1 MNLDMKGESIM
12 SKLGKLLTAML
23 AFLTP
28 ALAYAEEGVA
38 AAANNTMGLI
48 AIAAGVGL
56 GIAAGLAGL
65 GQGIATAGGLQGV
78 ARNPQA
84 SGQIMTLMIIGL
96 ALIESLVIYAFVIAI
111 MLTLKVNV

>member
-1 MNLDMKGESIM
+1 MT
-12 SKLGKLLTAML
+12 KLGKLLTALL

-28 ALAYAEEGVA
+28 AMAFAEEGA
-38 AAANNTMGLI
+38 AAVADSPMGLI
-48 AIAAGVGL
+48 AIAAGIGL
-56 GIAAGLAGL
+56 GIAAAFAGL
-65 GQGIATAGGLQGV
+65 GQGIATNGALQGV

-84 SGQIMTLMIIGL
+84 SGKIMTLMIIGL